1 LEPLVLTMRF
11 TGHATPPAGEPP
23 ELDVRSETGSVTVE
37 GGEGAGIDALSYE
50 THVTFTSET
59 AFTESGRVAVGRN
72 GDALLISTVG
82 EGYIGPSADPSI
94 LHGAVAWR
102 IDRGEGTLEGAS
114 GLITSNFQL
123 QSETGDVTEYQVAVI
138 FR

>member
-1 LEPLVLTMRF
+1 MEPLVLTMRF

-23 ELDVRSETGSVTVE
+23 ELDVRSETESVTLE
-37 GGEGAGIDALSYE
+37 GGEGTGIDAVSYE
-50 THVTFTSET
+50 THVTFTSEI

-94 LHGAVAWR
+94 LHGAVTWR

-123 QSETGDVTEYQVAVI
+123 QSDTGDVTEYQVAVI